1 MKVFCVLQ
9 GLQPRGKRAGKAEF
23 RKGSFWI
30 PTLSAGLGDLGVSL
44 SPPGLSVPAW
54 GELGKTRR
62 GRARVGAGPPTA
74 AGQDLPSRHGR
85 RAGLLPRGGGR
96 GAGSWWP
103 RSCSHSTCRRQT
115 ARALPGRRLPPPPS
129 GCSGGAGGGAR
140 AEPEPSRCPSPARY
154 RGRRWAGRPCHCSRR
169 LRVRAGGAS
178 SAGKGEAPA
187 PLQSFGEVLSPHIPG
202 LRLRELPLGFFRAA
216 LHAVLPGDPRR
227 SSCPH
232 SRRPWLGRRLA
243 WDLQRLTLY
252 LGSVCLKFP
261 RSARCS

>member
-1 MKVFCVLQ
+1 MFSRVFYLEVKELGRHRLEKDHSGFQLC
-9 GLQPRGKRAGKAEF
+9 PRVWVTLGCPFPHRA
-23 RKGSFWI
+23 SVS
-30 PTLSAGLGDLGVSL
+30 LMGVSWGKPEEAGPGWEQDRPL
-44 SPPGLSVPAW
+44 RPAKTSRACTGDAQGSSPGAGVVAPAAGGLAAAASAPAAAR
-54 GELGKTRR
+54 RR
-62 GRARVGAGPPTA
+62 GR
-74 AGQDLPSRHGR
+74 S
-85 RAGLLPRGGGR
+85 RAGV
-96 GAGSWWP
+96 S
-103 RSCSHSTCRRQT
+103 
-115 ARALPGRRLPPPPS
+115 PPPPS

-187 PLQSFGEVLSPHIPG
+187 LLQSFGEVLSPHIPG

-216 LHAVLPGDPRR
+216 LHAVLPVDPRR